1 MADDL
6 LTMKIAID
14 DRDYLKVQRSQKN
27 FQYSLVEI
35 ERAYRNNEINAKQY
49 NRQLVIQSKNLQK
62 LGFSYAEASSQIRK
76 YSYSLRNATKD
87 QLDQAQAVAQSGK
100 GMRRFELLA
109 QQAGYQVGD
118 FAVQVQS
125 GTNIAVAFGQQMS
138 QLLGFLGPYGALA
151 GAGIAITTGIIAP
164 FLKAGEK
171 ARDLKQEVEELNA
184 EVAGMAGAGVSIES
198 GITQKLVDAQV
209 ELLALIGLA
218 QSESFK
224 MAMGMLSGQ
233 DAGQAMVATE
243 AVDEELEA
251 RKNLVSELD
260 RERNQAAIL
269 VTQQRVLNSLVNDQV
284 QEAQNVADANRIV
297 SGIYEDHKELS
308 EWQEGFQERQDKL
321 AKSRWAEWQRRQ
333 KERKK
338 EADAEARE
346 RDRISNLVDTEL
358 TKLTHRNAVLQMS
371 LQFGKDSAA
380 VRNLE
385 VLNAVEAYEKEL
397 ERKGVAEET
406 VKQLSD
412 QLSLS
417 LRLTNQLRDQVEQ
430 AREFKKQI
438 QEVSKSY
445 TEMLEKR
452 VIADV
457 FDPRGEEG
465 TTATQALRLG
475 FDPFENDDDDD
486 DKGKGKKS
494 DFQNAMERYQEFL
507 KGLEL
512 EERISRELVDVF
524 GSERNIQE
532 ELMRLK
538 YEYAILGKQFDEE
551 EVERTLR
558 KIDANEKYRQKIEEA
573 KQKQEEIAD
582 MIGDKFEGAMMSI
595 VDGTKSVED
604 AFRMMAAEIIKELYR
619 VLVVQ
624 QMVNAAKA
632 AMGGGGG
639 NFFSSLFGGGRAE
652 GGPVKGGTT
661 YLVGERGPELFTP
674 ASSGNITP
682 NHELGGGDTTVIQ
695 NINISTGV
703 QQTVRTEIKQLM
715 PAIADSAKKA
725 VLDGKRRGGSYGKA
739 FG

>member
-35 ERAYRNNEINAKQY
+35 ERAYQKNEINAKQY
-49 NRQLVIQSKNLQK
+49 NRQLVIQAKNLQK
-62 LGFSYAEASSQIRK
+62 LGFTYAEASSQIRK
-76 YSYSLRNATKD
+76 YAYSLRNATKE

-171 ARDLKQEVEELNA
+171 ARDLKEEVEELNA
-184 EVAGMAGAGVSIES
+184 EVANMAGAGVSIES

-209 ELLALIGLA
+209 QLLALIGLA

-224 MAMGMLSGQ
+224 MAMGMLAGQ

-269 VTQQRVLNSLVNDQV
+269 VTQQRVLNALVNDQV
-284 QEAQNVADANRIV
+284 QEAQNVAEANRIV
-297 SGIYEDHKELS
+297 SGIYDDHKESS

-338 EADAEARE
+338 EADAEASE

-406 VKQLSD
+406 IKQLSD
-412 QLSLS
+412 QFSLS

-430 AREFKKQI
+430 AREFKKQV

-452 VIADV
+452 VLADV

-475 FDPFENDDDDD
+475 FDPFADDGDDD

-494 DFQNAMERYQEFL
+494 DFQSAMEKYQEFL
-507 KGLEL
+507 KELEL

-524 GSERNIQE
+524 GSERDIQQ

-538 YEYAILGKQFDEE
+538 NEYAILGKQFDEE

-558 KIDANEKYRQKIEEA
+558 KIDANEKYRQKLEEA
-573 KQKQEEIAD
+573 KQKQQQIAD
-582 MIGDKFEGAMMSI
+582 TISSSFGDAMMSI
-595 VDGTKSVED
+595 VDDTVSVKD
-604 AFRMMAAEIIKELYR
+604 AFRSMASDIIKQLYR

-624 QMVNAAKA
+624 QMVGSFDVATGEGSGIAGFI
-632 AMGGGGG
+632 GGLLKRE
-639 NFFSSLFGGGRAE
+639 N
-652 GGPVKGGTT
+652 GGPVSAGTP
-661 YLVGERGPELFTP
+661 YLVGERGPELFVP
-674 ASSGNITP
+674 SSNGNVMSNKETM
-682 NHELGGGDTTVIQ
+682 GGTTVVQ

-703 QQTVRTEIKQLM
+703 QQTVRTEIRQLM
-715 PAIADSAKKA
+715 PQIAESAKAA
-725 VLDGKRRGGSYGKA
+725 VVDSKRRGGNYGRA
-739 FG
+739 LA